1 MKTHAHMALRR
12 HGLAMSIAAALAC
25 ACGTSAAQ
33 NAPPPPA
40 PATQPQ
46 APPADT
52 GQKGTTELAAIT
64 VTGSALPRIDVETPS
79 PVTTITADQIQKS
92 GLTTVS
98 DVIRAVS
105 ADNSGSIPPAF
116 TGGFAAGSSGVALR
130 GLTVNST
137 LVLINGRRAANYPLA
152 DDGQR
157 SFVDLNTIP
166 SNAIERI
173 EVLKDGASSLYGA
186 DAIAGVVNIILRPG
200 YQGTEFS
207 ADVGTSQHGGGATRR
222 ATVLFGGGDLRKDGW
237 NAYFSAEYQKDDRIK
252 VGDRGYP
259 YNTNDLTRSGG
270 NNLIGGQP
278 SQNSGSPYGTVTPGT
293 LGTPGDVTTG
303 IADPGAVAQP
313 LSACGAGST
322 LVTNDPNNPGSYCAF
337 NRTRYFDISPEM
349 ERQGI
354 YGRFS
359 LKISDTS
366 QAYID
371 ASYYQV
377 RTQFRGPPP
386 QIQASTPNNTNAIAL
401 PATLPDGSIN
411 PNNPFAADG
420 KAALINYT
428 FPGIPG
434 GGDNKNHNMRITG
447 GMTGSWGDWSYDT
460 ALVFNHESLDIS
472 TPGLL
477 NYNALVAAVTNGTY
491 NFLNSSANS
500 PELLRA
506 LGPTLQKTST
516 SDLQSFDF
524 RVTRPL
530 MDLPGGSLGLATGL
544 DVRHEEQND
553 PDLNPDLAAQGL
565 GIAHTKGHRT
575 VSGAYVELD
584 APFLES
590 LEVDVSGRYDHYSD
604 FGKNFSPKIGIK
616 WKPIEQL
623 AFRGTFSK
631 GFRAPSFAENGSSES
646 EGFAT
651 YTPPPEFQAL
661 HNNSGYVQP
670 YPLAFLTAAN
680 PKVKPERSKS
690 YTFGILFQPT
700 QDLSASIDYYRIKK
714 TGVIG
719 QQSPAAVLDAYY
731 NGQPLPPASSIVADV
746 PDPAAPNALPRPLV
760 VDAPY
765 VNQNALETKGIDL
778 DLKGG
783 FNFNESTRFTSE
795 INLTRI
801 ITWVLTLEDGTKL
814 QFVGTHGPYGLS
826 SGAGTPR
833 YRGSW
838 ANSLQ
843 IGKLNITGTVYYTSG
858 LKLTAP
864 DVAPGCQSTN
874 TTTGDNFPL
883 SCRMSSFTEVD
894 FTGRYD
900 LTEKVAITGS
910 IMNAFDRKAP
920 LDPLNYAA
928 FNYNPTYSQS
938 GAVGRFFTVGV
949 RVKL

>member
-1 MKTHAHMALRR
+1 
-12 HGLAMSIAAALAC
+12 MSIAAALAC

-40 PATQPQ
+40 PAAQPQ
-46 APPADT
+46 APPAET

-166 SNAIERI
+166 SNAIDRI

-303 IADPGAVAQP
+303 IADPGAIAQP
-313 LSACGAGST
+313 LSACGTGST

-401 PATLPDGSIN
+401 PATLPDGSLN

-544 DVRHEEQND
+544 DVRHEGQND

-604 FGKNFSPKIGIK
+604 FGRNFSPKIGIK

>member
-33 NAPPPPA
+33 NAPPPPS

-46 APPADT
+46 APPAET

-303 IADPGAVAQP
+303 IADPGAIAQP
-313 LSACGAGST
+313 LGACGSGSA

-401 PATLPDGSIN
+401 PATLPDGSLN

-604 FGKNFSPKIGIK
+604 FGRNFSPKIGIK